1 MVDPTSNPR
10 ALRTSHGVVTLP
22 RRAPQNRTAVA
33 AIGLGVVAASVGL
46 VGCAD
51 DFGIEAPGVFQ
62 PDPVVRTSTL
72 VSDPDKTWE
81 SIGLSIR
88 GKPIQAT
95 TIGAGPKRLYIVGGI
110 HGDEPEGPEVAA
122 ALPAAFGEM
131 PGLGEWTIR
140 VVRDMNPDGSNAG
153 KKTNTR
159 GVDLN
164 RNWPSKDFKPSPPYS
179 KRPASELET
188 IALKKDLERFKPD
201 VVIVFHASHLGPFFH
216 GAGKDPKL
224 AVKLAG
230 GARQIDANWT
240 TRQQLRYDT
249 PGSLSTYLAE
259 QQGLTAI
266 TVEFG
271 RMKDAST
278 NAAAVR
284 AALLAGLGKAG
295 ESDASPVNETVTQ
308 EVSGPKTN
316 TPSKPVAAKSAAKTP
331 ASSRDRRIV
340 DGR

>member
-1 MVDPTSNPR
+1 MVDSFSNPR
-10 ALRTSHGVVTLP
+10 PSAPSAHP
-22 RRAPQNRTAVA
+22 RSKPQNRTAVVA
-33 AIGLGVVAASVGL
+33 LGLGLAAACLGL
-46 VGCAD
+46 PGCAD
-51 DFGIEAPGVFQ
+51 DFGIEAPAVFQ

-72 VSDPDKTWE
+72 VADADKTWE

-95 TIGAGPKRLYIVGGI
+95 TIGNGPKRLYIVGGI

-140 VVRDMNPDGSNAG
+140 VIRDMNPDGSGAS

-164 RNWPSKDFKPSPPYS
+164 RNWPSKDFKPTPPYA

-201 VVIVFHASHLGPFFH
+201 IVMVFHASHLGPFFH
-216 GAGKDPKL
+216 GAGKDPNL

-230 GARQIDANWT
+230 GARLIDANWT

-259 QQGLTAI
+259 QKSLTAI

-278 NAAAVR
+278 NAAAIR

-295 ESDASPVNETVTQ
+295 ESDLAIVNETVTQ
-308 EVSGPKTN
+308 EAGGAKASPAS
-316 TPSKPVAAKSAAKTP
+316 TPATAKSSAKP
-331 ASSRDRRIV
+331 PVPSNAKRVVNAR
-340 DGR
+340 